1 MHELLSTKERIKIL
15 SYVLEL
21 EIVGVEET
29 AKNLGVSKGLVSK
42 VLHMLEKEG
51 IAKKEDRKF
60 RIFDSPKTRGLKRF
74 LNFLIL
80 YPKLSQLKE
89 DWIKSLA
96 VYGSFSRGENKKDSD
111 VDIWIYT
118 EREDIM
124 RTAKFQRKL
133 QDALER
139 KVDLLVLTPEKVERL
154 KKEDPIFY
162 YSLVY
167 DSMIIWGESL
177 EQL

>member
-29 AKNLGVSKGLVSK
+29 AKKLGISKGLVSK
-42 VLHMLEKEG
+42 VFHMLEKEG
-51 IAKKEDRKF
+51 IAKKKGGKF
-60 RIFDSPKTRGLKRF
+60 RILDSPKTRELKRF

-89 DWIKSLA
+89 DWIKSLG
-96 VYGSFSRGENKKDSD
+96 VYGSFSRGENRRDSD
-111 VDIWIYT
+111 VDIWIYA
-118 EREDIM
+118 EKEDIM
-124 RTAKFQRKL
+124 KSAKLQRKL
-133 QDALER
+133 RDVLER
-139 KVDLLVLTPEKVERL
+139 NVDLLVLTPEKVKRL
-154 KKEDPIFY
+154 KKDDPIFY

-167 DSMIIWGESL
+167 GSMIIWGESL
-177 EQL
+177 ERL